1 MIEKQPAQEEK
12 RIQAINTEIR
22 VMNSKK
28 DTLKAEMDNDQ
39 KIQAEMKE
47 SNQNMGKT
55 LQDIER

>member
-1 MIEKQPAQEEK
+1 MIEKQAAQEEK